1 MNILFIIYAC
11 IAMQA
16 ISTLL
21 LLAIWLTQLAML
33 SHLDK
38 VKTGVDEIALELA
51 DYTDEIDMA
60 EYEAGRDQLQAAVI
74 ATQRKMQSWEGE
86 L

>member
-1 MNILFIIYAC
+1 MSILAIIYTC
-11 IAMQA
+11 IALFA
-16 ISTLL
+16 LVVLL

-38 VKTGVDEIALELA
+38 VKTSVDEIALELM
-51 DYTDEIDMA
+51 DYTDEMDTA

-86 L
+86 M